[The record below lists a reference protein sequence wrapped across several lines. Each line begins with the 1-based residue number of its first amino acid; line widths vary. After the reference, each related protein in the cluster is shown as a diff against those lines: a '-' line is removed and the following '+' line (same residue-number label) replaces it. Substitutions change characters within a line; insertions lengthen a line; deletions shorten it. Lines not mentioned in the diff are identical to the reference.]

1 LPHLIAWVEKQ
12 GFDGT
17 SIRRL
22 PGLADLTDPD
32 LRVPE
37 ASVETAWRLA
47 TTFTGDAAIG
57 VHVAESL
64 PRGALD
70 LVEYA
75 FRSSASLAA
84 GLERLARYGRVISD
98 RVAARME
105 THGEGLLLLIRD
117 TGSTALHPGRA
128 EFALAAALK
137 FARESSGEDITP
149 LQVSFAHAAPEDQS
163 ETPSVFSQPRTVWRG
178 LELDDFERTGCGAPH
193 GAADEALSSII
204 RRRLDKALAERDL
217 HDSGPLSG
225 RVRHLMVEHLGE
237 TTLTPETVARALAV
251 SRRTLSRH
259 LADEDTSFR
268 NILDDVRREFA
279 CALLQDRSLSIG
291 DVAFSCS
298 TPSPQRSTYHSGAGP
313 VGHHGHSGS
322 RNGSAASLQVW
333 QSARV
338 GHGARKLR
346 RRSPADSLCRD
357 RTTISNLQSDHPR
370 RALSVVAVR
379 FIVSA
384 SHAIGRPSK

>member
-1 LPHLIAWVEKQ
+1 MVAGKAANKVRTTSRGPSVQGWVLPHLIAWVEKQ

-84 GLERLARYGRVISD
+84 GLERLARYGRVLSD

-163 ETPSVFSQPRTVWRG
+163 EHRRFFRSPVRF
-178 LELDDFERTGCGAPH
+178 GAGSNSMILSAVDAARPMQ
-193 GAADEALSSII
+193 AADEALSSII
-204 RRRLDKALAERDL
+204 RRRLDKALAERDR

-259 LADEDTSFR
+259 LADEGASFR

-291 DVAFSCS
+291 DVAFFLQYSEPAAFNRS
-298 TPSPQRSTYHSGAGP
+298 FRRWTGRTPRAF
-313 VGHHGHSGS
+313 
-322 RNGSAASLQVW
+322 R
-333 QSARV
+333 QS
-338 GHGARKLR
+338 
-346 RRSPADSLCRD
+346 
-357 RTTISNLQSDHPR
+357 
-370 RALSVVAVR
+370 
-379 FIVSA
+379 
-384 SHAIGRPSK
+384 

>member
-1 LPHLIAWVEKQ
+1 VQGWVLPHLIAWVERQ

-17 SIRRL
+17 PIRQL

-47 TTFTGDAAIG
+47 TTFTGDAVIG

-75 FRSSASLAA
+75 FRSSTSLAA
-84 GLERLARYGRVISD
+84 GIERLARYGRVISD
-98 RVAARME
+98 RVAARIE
-105 THGEGLLLLIRD
+105 THGEGLLLLVRD

-137 FARESSGEDITP
+137 LARESSGEDITP
-149 LQVSFAHAAPEDQS
+149 LQVCFAHVAPEDTS
-163 ETPSVFSQPRTVWRG
+163 EHRRFFRSPVRF
-178 LELDDFERTGCGAPH
+178 GAGSNSMILSAVDAARPMR
-193 GAADEALSSII
+193 AADDALSSII

-217 HDSGPLSG
+217 HGAGLLSG
-225 RVRHLMVEHLGE
+225 RVRHMMVQHLGK
-237 TTLTPETVARALAV
+237 TTLTREAVARALTV
-251 SRRTLSRH
+251 SGRTLSRH
-259 LADEDTSFR
+259 LADEGTSFR

-291 DVAFSCS
+291 DVAFFLQYSEPAAFNRS
-298 TPSPQRSTYHSGAGP
+298 FRRWTGRTPRAFRHS
-313 VGHHGHSGS
+313 
-322 RNGSAASLQVW
+322 
-333 QSARV
+333 
-338 GHGARKLR
+338 
-346 RRSPADSLCRD
+346 
-357 RTTISNLQSDHPR
+357 
-370 RALSVVAVR
+370 
-379 FIVSA
+379 
-384 SHAIGRPSK
+384 